1 MRLSENIFPRKWI
14 SVSSKRKWAESREGG
29 GNASQS
35 CQFCRLFP
43 RAFTPAGGVRRERRY
58 SVLSFTSNTSELIS
72 VAFCFSIHWRRWR
85 TVIFLWNS
93 SCVRQS
99 VRTSG
104 IFIFFYSKVNIV
116 GWHVTASTSCVVSL
130 FWLFRLK
137 NSRERLLE
145 TSVTPGDSQTSWIL
159 NMLAITYIWL
169 FSSSSAISNSARRI
183 VASVEAISIK
193 SISFSFQFWFYF
205 VACARLLVCDRHLGF
220 TQLSNAIISVSH
232 CPTR

>member
-1 MRLSENIFPRKWI
+1 MRLSENIFLRKWI

-58 SVLSFTSNTSELIS
+58 SVLSFTSTTSELIS

-104 IFIFFYSKVNIV
+104 IIIFFYSKVNIV

-130 FWLFRLK
+130 SDFFGWKIVGRGCWKQQWHLATHKLVEFWICLQLHTSDSF
-137 NSRERLLE
+137 LLLL
-145 TSVTPGDSQTSWIL
+145 P
-159 NMLAITYIWL
+159 LAT
-169 FSSSSAISNSARRI
+169 AR
-183 VASVEAISIK
+183 VG
-193 SISFSFQFWFYF
+193 
-205 VACARLLVCDRHLGF
+205 L
-220 TQLSNAIISVSH
+220 
-232 CPTR
+232 